1 MQDSG
6 AARGQ
11 TDHDGPARFARAKG
25 VVSTAIGGC
34 IAIALLITVGSW
46 VYGLGTRDPG
56 DVPIIRASAEPAKM
70 RPDDP
75 GGTNAPYQDITSYQL
90 AGSGQAQAASVTLAP
105 PAPEPR
111 REDIAMGELASGSAE
126 ASQEREAPA
135 TPDDMER
142 ADGVT
147 RMEDWDPS
155 EDAGQG
161 SADPEED
168 ASTEAP
174 PIPPSPPGDAIAGG
188 SDQAPSLS
196 PVAPRRPNDLEQR
209 MLSAVV
215 AAERSADD
223 LARKAAESAIQV
235 QLAAEADE
243 NVVHTMWQRISRAN
257 SDILHNRA
265 LAVQTT
271 SSGGT
276 TFYRLR
282 VGPFGDVSE
291 ARAVCQALKARGQD
305 CVVARNG

>member
-11 TDHDGPARFARAKG
+11 TDHDGPARLARARG
-25 VVSTAIGGC
+25 AVSTAIGGGV
-34 IAIALLITVGSW
+34 AIALLITVGSW
-46 VYGLGTRDPG
+46 VWGLGTRDPG
-56 DVPIIRASAEPAKM
+56 DVPIIRASTEPAKM

-75 GGTNAPYQDITSYQL
+75 GGTNAPYQEISSYQL
-90 AGSGQAQAASVTLAP
+90 AGSGNAEAASTALAP

-111 REDIAMGELASGSAE
+111 REDIAMGKLAPAGEE
-126 ASQEREAPA
+126 ASRERAAPVA
-135 TPDDMER
+135 PDDMER
-142 ADGVT
+142 PDGIIQ
-147 RMEDWDPS
+147 MEDWDPL
-155 EDAGQG
+155 EEAGQG
-161 SADPEED
+161 AVDLDEGGATD
-168 ASTEAP
+168 TP
-174 PIPPSPPGDAIAGG
+174 PIPLSPPDDAVAGG

-215 AAERSADD
+215 AAERSAGE
-223 LARKAAESAIQV
+223 LARRAADSAIQV

-243 NVVHTMWQRISRAN
+243 DVVRSMWQRISRAN
-257 SDILHNRA
+257 SDILHDRA